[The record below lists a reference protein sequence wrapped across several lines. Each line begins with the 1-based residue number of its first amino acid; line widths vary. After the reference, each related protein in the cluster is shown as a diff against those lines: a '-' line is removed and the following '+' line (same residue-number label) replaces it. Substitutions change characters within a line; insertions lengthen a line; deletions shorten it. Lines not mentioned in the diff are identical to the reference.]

1 LKWLEHRVPPP
12 VVGVLAGVAM
22 WLLSQASAP
31 LVVDDMVRYGVAAV
45 LVATG
50 LGFDVLGLLAFRA
63 ARTTVNPLHPEKA
76 SALVSAGVYRVTRNP
91 MYVGMLSLLLAWAA
105 FLATPV
111 ALVGPLLFAL
121 YITRFQIIPEER
133 ILRERFGEPY
143 VEYMKQVRRW
153 I

>member
-1 LKWLEHRVPPP
+1 
-12 VVGVLAGVAM
+12 M
-22 WLLSQASAP
+22 WLLSQVGAP
-31 LVVDDMVRYGVAAV
+31 PVVGDMVRHGVTAV

-63 ARTTVNPLHPEKA
+63 AHTTVNPLHPEKA
-76 SALVSAGVYRVTRNP
+76 SALVSTGVYRITRNP
-91 MYVGMLSLLLAWAA
+91 MYVGMLCLLLAWAA
-105 FLATPV
+105 FLAHPA
-111 ALVGPLLFAL
+111 ALLGPLLFVL

-133 ILRERFGEPY
+133 ILQARFGEPY

>member
-1 LKWLEHRVPPP
+1 
-12 VVGVLAGVAM
+12 M
-22 WLLSQASAP
+22 WLLSQAGTP
-31 LVVDDMVRYGVAAV
+31 LVVDDMVRYGVTAV

-91 MYVGMLSLLLAWAA
+91 MYVGMLCLLLAWAA
-105 FLATPV
+105 FLATPA
-111 ALVGPLLFAL
+111 ALVGPLLFVL

-133 ILRERFGEPY
+133 ILRERFGESY

>member
-1 LKWLEHRVPPP
+1 LKWLEHRIPPP

-22 WLLSQASAP
+22 WLLSQAGTP
-31 LVVDDMVRYGVAAV
+31 LVVDDMVRYGVTAV

-91 MYVGMLSLLLAWAA
+91 MYVGMLCLLLAWAA
-105 FLATPV
+105 FLATPA
-111 ALVGPLLFAL
+111 ALVGPLLFVL

-133 ILRERFGEPY
+133 ILRERFGESY

>member
-1 LKWLEHRVPPP
+1 MKWLEHRVPPP

>member
-1 LKWLEHRVPPP
+1 LKWLEHRIPPP

-22 WLLSQASAP
+22 WLLSQAGAP

-91 MYVGMLSLLLAWAA
+91 MYVGMLCLLLAWAA
-105 FLATPV
+105 FLATPAV
-111 ALVGPLLFAL
+111 LVGPLLFVL